1 MDYLL
6 PIAGLV
12 IALIALA
19 QALSARKQA
28 QEALTGIEEARAD
41 TRRQARNVAEALRR
55 ELFIVQQF
63 MIRSVSSEELT
74 PEMVR
79 EGLLWREV
87 GDKEA
92 QDLMA
97 GNSNFFLLDVR
108 SPDETAEGIIPGALC
123 IPVDEIAERKEEIP
137 KTGQPVLVYCAG
149 GGRSLGVCEELS
161 HAGFER
167 LHNLQGGFMGW
178 TGAVAKPS

>member
-1 MDYLL
+1 MEYVPLTTL
-6 PIAGLV
+6 T
-12 IALIALA
+12 IALTALVL
-19 QALSARKQA
+19 ALTARKQS
-28 QEALTGIEEARAD
+28 QEAITGIEEARAD

-63 MIRSVSSEELT
+63 MIRSVSGEKLT

-92 QDLMA
+92 QELMEA
-97 GNSNFFLLDVR
+97 NSNFFLVDVR
-108 SPDETAEGIIPGALC
+108 SPEETAEGIIPGALC

-178 TGAVAKPS
+178 TGQVIKPG

>member
-1 MDYLL
+1 MNYMDYVLS
-6 PIAGLV
+6 AGLV
-12 IALIALA
+12 VACLLSI
-19 QALSARKQA
+19 SARRQA
-28 QEALTGIEEARAD
+28 QQAQKGIEDARAD

-55 ELFIVQQF
+55 ELFLVQQF
-63 MIRSVSSEELT
+63 MVRLVSGEELT

-87 GDKEA
+87 NDQEA

-97 GNSNFFLLDVR
+97 ANPNFFVVDVR
-108 SPDETAEGIIPGALC
+108 SPEETAEGIIPGALC
-123 IPVDEIAERKEEIP
+123 IPVDEISERQEEIP

-149 GGRSLGVCEELS
+149 GGRSLGVCEDLS

-167 LHNLQGGFMGW
+167 RHSLSGGFMGW
-178 TGAVAKPS
+178 TGAVVKPS

>member
-1 MDYLL
+1 MDYL
-6 PIAGLV
+6 P
-12 IALIALA
+12 ALA
-19 QALSARKQA
+19 IAIVAFWLALSARKQA
-28 QEALTGIEEARAD
+28 KDALTGIEEARAD

-63 MIRSVSSEELT
+63 MIRSVSGEKLT

-92 QDLMA
+92 QELMED
-97 GNSNFFLLDVR
+97 NSNFFLLDVR
-108 SPDETAEGIIPGALC
+108 STEETAEGIIPGALC

-178 TGAVAKPS
+178 TGQVVKPG

>member
-1 MDYLL
+1 MDYMDYVL
-6 PIAGLV
+6 IGGLV
-12 IALIALA
+12 VAFL
-19 QALSARKQA
+19 LSMRAGKQA
-28 QEALTGIEEARAD
+28 QQAQKGIEEARAD

-55 ELFIVQQF
+55 ELFLVQQF
-63 MIRSVSSEELT
+63 MIRLVSGEELT

-87 GDKEA
+87 NDQEA

-97 GNSNFFLLDVR
+97 ANPNFFVVDVR
-108 SPDETAEGIIPGALC
+108 SPEETAEGIIPGALC
-123 IPVDEIAERKEEIP
+123 IPVDEIAERQEEIP

-149 GGRSLGVCEELS
+149 GGRSLGVCEDLS

-167 LHNLQGGFMGW
+167 LHNLNGGFMGW
-178 TGAVAKPS
+178 TGAVVKPS

>member
-1 MDYLL
+1 MDYV
-6 PIAGLV
+6 PIAGLA
-12 IALIALA
+12 IALIALVL
-19 QALSARKQA
+19 ALSARKQS
-28 QEALTGIEEARAD
+28 QEALTGIEDARAD

-63 MIRSVSSEELT
+63 MIRSVSGEKLT

-87 GDKEA
+87 GDQEA
-92 QDLMA
+92 QEMMTA
-97 GNSNFFLLDVR
+97 NSNFFLVDVR

-123 IPVDEIAERKEEIP
+123 IPVDEIGERKEEIP

-167 LHNLQGGFMGW
+167 LHNLTGGFMAW
-178 TGAVAKPS
+178 TGQVAKPD